1 MRTNNEKVKNII
13 ISLYFIIIVF
23 GILILTLFNVF
34 RDVSKNSTI
43 PFLIILAV
51 IVILFIITYRVSK
64 FFEYDSDGIKVVFLN
79 KGLLLSEYLNY
90 REHKLELDKDKLIG
104 FKFHNYYFYKSLVIY
119 YLSRHNNKKSEVFNV
134 TLVNRKKRRYIKQSI
149 RKIIK
154 QNNNSKS
161 KS

>member
-34 RDVSKNSTI
+34 RDVSKNPTVTL
-43 PFLIILAV
+43 LIILFAL
-51 IVILFIITYRVSK
+51 IALFVITYRVSK

-104 FKFHNYYFYKSLVIY
+104 FKFNNYYFYKTLVIY
-119 YLSRHNNKKSEVFNV
+119 YLSHHNNKKSEVFNV
-134 TLVNRKKRRYIKQSI
+134 TLVNRKKRKYIKQSI
-149 RKIIK
+149 RKIVK
-154 QNNNSKS
+154 QNIKS
-161 KS
+161 KPQS

>member
-34 RDVSKNSTI
+34 RDVSKNPTVTL
-43 PFLIILAV
+43 LIILFAL
-51 IVILFIITYRVSK
+51 IALFVITYRVSK

-104 FKFHNYYFYKSLVIY
+104 FKFHNYYFYKTLVIY
-119 YLSRHNNKKSEVFNV
+119 YLSHHNNKKSEVFNV
-134 TLVNRKKRRYIKQSI
+134 TLVNRKKRKYIKQSI
-149 RKIIK
+149 RKIVK
-154 QNNNSKS
+154 QNIKS
-161 KS
+161 KPQS

>member
-34 RDVSKNSTI
+34 RDVSKNPTVTL
-43 PFLIILAV
+43 LIILFAL
-51 IVILFIITYRVSK
+51 IALFVITYRVSK

-104 FKFHNYYFYKSLVIY
+104 FKFYNYYFYKTLVIY
-119 YLSRHNNKKSEVFNV
+119 YLSHHNNKKSEVFNV
-134 TLVNRKKRRYIKQSI
+134 TLVNRKKRKYIKQSI
-149 RKIIK
+149 RKIVK
-154 QNNNSKS
+154 QNIKS
-161 KS
+161 KPQS

>member
-34 RDVSKNSTI
+34 RDVSKNPTVTL
-43 PFLIILAV
+43 LIILFAL
-51 IVILFIITYRVSK
+51 IALFVITYRVSK

-104 FKFHNYYFYKSLVIY
+104 FKFHNYYFYKTLVIY
-119 YLSRHNNKKSEVFNV
+119 YLSHHNNKKSEVYNV
-134 TLVNRKKRRYIKQSI
+134 TLVNRKKRKYIKQSI
-149 RKIIK
+149 RKIVK
-154 QNNNSKS
+154 QNIKS
-161 KS
+161 KPQS

>member
-34 RDVSKNSTI
+34 RDVSKNPTVAL
-43 PFLIILAV
+43 LIILFSLIA
-51 IVILFIITYRVSK
+51 LFVITYRVSK

-104 FKFHNYYFYKSLVIY
+104 FKFHNYYFYKTLVIY
-119 YLSRHNNKKSEVFNV
+119 YLSHHNNKKSEVFNV
-134 TLVNRKKRRYIKQSI
+134 TLVNRKKRKYIKQSI
-149 RKIIK
+149 RKIVK
-154 QNNNSKS
+154 QNIKS
-161 KS
+161 KPQS